1 MKRVV
6 TGWDESGKPTILFE
20 GEPPTVMDFG
30 PIVTAE
36 LWVTDATPPDPKT
49 RTDTSTGTWDLQ
61 PPDGGLAFRI
71 VTFHPQSGSESAP
84 PADGP
89 HFLEAHATDTIDL
102 VAVISGEITL
112 VFEGREI
119 TLRPGDSVV
128 QQGTPH
134 DWINKVQEQSE
145 ASRASHRHQPDP
157 RRTAPRAPTFP
168 APFSWGPYAGAG
180 IAPSCCIIASA
191 SKIPQCSRA
200 RPSSPKRSP

>member
-6 TGWDESGKPTILFE
+6 TGWDERGKPTILFE

-61 PPDGGLAFRI
+61 PPDGGLVFRI
-71 VTFHPQSGSESAP
+71 VTFHPQSDSESAP

-89 HFLEAHATDTIDL
+89 DFLEAHATDTIDL

-134 DWINKVQEQSE
+134 DWINKGTVPCVVAGVLVST
-145 ASRASHRHQPDP
+145 RA
-157 RRTAPRAPTFP
+157 
-168 APFSWGPYAGAG
+168 
-180 IAPSCCIIASA
+180 
-191 SKIPQCSRA
+191 
-200 RPSSPKRSP
+200 